1 MMSVLLGGHFN
12 SGGFSLEY
20 CDKYAFMKWVFLF
33 IKVVSGIYICAYGWG
48 DFSW

>member
-20 CDKYAFMKWVFLF
+20 CVISMLLL
-33 IKVVSGIYICAYGWG
+33 SGC
-48 DFSW
+48 FCSLR

>member
-20 CDKYAFMKWVFLF
+20 CDKYAFIKWVFLF
-33 IKVVSGIYICAYGWG
+33 VKVVSGIICMLRLG
-48 DFSW
+48 